1 MSYDANQPTRDE
13 TVTIVNITPSE
24 SCFGIVIGSGCGVFF
39 PASISIRAELKA
51 GDLLQSRLIDN
62 PVEASRSRTPFMA
75 VYAKKITPYPSDPAA
90 APQLC
95 DVAPIASKSA
105 DDARQFTY
113 NLLMAGGC
121 WNNLDV
127 FCSFMNDENA
137 RRGDHPVAYAAI
149 GNELRRMFA
158 DDVASK
164 FTLYRTGSQTRASA
178 EWFTTTPDQCEPMDW
193 SEEDA

>member
-1 MSYDANQPTRDE
+1 MSYDENQPTRDE
-13 TVTIVNITPSE
+13 TVTVVNITRSE
-24 SCFGIVIGSGCGVFF
+24 SCFGIVIGSGESVFV
-39 PASISIRAELKA
+39 PASVSIRANLKV

-90 APQLC
+90 PQLF
-95 DVAPIASKSA
+95 DVAPAASKSV
-105 DDARQFTY
+105 DDARQFTN

-137 RRGDHPVAYAAI
+137 RRGGHPVAYAAI

-178 EWFTTTPDQCEPMDW
+178 EWFTTTPDQCEPMSW
-193 SEEDA
+193 SENDA